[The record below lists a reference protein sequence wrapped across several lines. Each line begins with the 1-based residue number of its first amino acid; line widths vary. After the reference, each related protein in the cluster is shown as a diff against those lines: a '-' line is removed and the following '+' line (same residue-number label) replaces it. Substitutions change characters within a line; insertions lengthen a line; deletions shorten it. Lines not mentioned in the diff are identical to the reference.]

1 MSQLKEK
8 RPDLIWPHSPG
19 FVPLVR
25 QAADEAANLPGEM
38 LQDAVLEAVFPEPVS
53 MLLEIKGT
61 AEQLT
66 AVTAALKSAGL
77 IVNIVPQ
84 HHYEYEEDED

>member
-8 RPDLIWPHSPG
+8 RRHPDLIWPHSPG
-19 FVPLVR
+19 FVPLAE
-25 QAADEAANLPGEM
+25 QAIDKAADLPGEM
-38 LQDAVLEAVFPEPVS
+38 IQDAVLEAVCPESVL

-66 AVTAALKSAGL
+66 AVTTALKSAGL

-84 HHYEYEEDED
+84 HHYEEDED